1 MEMSKESELIDI
13 EHQYR
18 MEEIKTKLEA
28 EREIENLKFDHQLQL
43 QRIKSAEIRKNQQF
57 KY

>member
-1 MEMSKESELIDI
+1 MSKESELIDI

-43 QRIKSAEIRKNQQF
+43 QRIKTAEIRKNQQF
-57 KY
+57 RY